1 MLSLNPRTRLSASAM
16 LTSADLQAKLQLD
29 EIATSFGQRQQSDQ
43 VKDLIETIKVPLGN
57 NLRRLGTVLPKPCY
71 PDVRPNS
78 PSSWT
83 VAEQERQRH
92 QAARPTA
99 SGSSVA
105 STYIPPKVPD
115 TIRSNASAPTGDIG
129 TVAPKPAPRMPLA
142 SIPETSNN
150 HVHPPR
156 GVYSSASVAAQA
168 PSKVG
173 YSMQARPPQVRRF
186 PAPQQPT
193 GAPMSSQVQYCI
205 SSSPV
210 RPLD

>member
-1 MLSLNPRTRLSASAM
+1 MLSLNPRSRLSASAM
-16 LTSADLQAKLQLD
+16 LISPDLQAKLQLD
-29 EIATSFGQRQQSDQ
+29 EIATSFGQRQQDQ
-43 VKDLIETIKVPLGN
+43 GKDLIETIKVPLGN

-83 VAEQERQRH
+83 VAEQEKQRH
-92 QAARPTA
+92 QSARPVPSA
-99 SGSSVA
+99 SVA

-115 TIRSNASAPTGDIG
+115 TNRSNSSAPTSDIG
-129 TVAPKPAPRMPLA
+129 TFAPKPVPRMPLA

-150 HVHPPR
+150 HILPPR
-156 GVYSSASVAAQA
+156 GVYSNASAVQAQA

-193 GAPMSSQVQYCI
+193 GAPMAPQVTH
-205 SSSPV
+205 
-210 RPLD
+210 